1 MTGNLEKLFDSHSE
15 WIQSEGED
23 GEQLSL
29 ERITSSSDI
38 PTRVLIHA
46 KAAPVL
52 SNMEV
57 SEYLLP

>member
-29 ERITSSSDI
+29 ERISSDQL
-38 PTRVLIHA
+38 TNEQLQMLTDSVLHLW
-46 KAAPVL
+46 KL
-52 SNMEV
+52 
-57 SEYLLP
+57 